1 MRLSYIRAARRLYV
15 LAAAFLLAAPPLF
28 GTPLPLTKV
37 SLAAFVLM
45 FSGLLFALGG
55 GVGKF
60 FELRGSR
67 RALLAWLPPALYPAP
82 VFFLGR
88 FCLVF
93 FWGRAGA
100 GAGG

>member
-67 RALLAWLPPALYPAP
+67 RALLAWGPPPLFPP
-82 VFFLGR
+82 HVFVSRPFLFVFFRGS
-88 FCLVF
+88 
-93 FWGRAGA
+93 AGA
-100 GAGG
+100 GT